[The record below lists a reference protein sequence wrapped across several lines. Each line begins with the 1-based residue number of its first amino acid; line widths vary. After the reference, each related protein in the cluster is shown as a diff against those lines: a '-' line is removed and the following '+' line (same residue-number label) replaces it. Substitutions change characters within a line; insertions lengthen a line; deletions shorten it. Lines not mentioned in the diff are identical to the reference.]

1 MMHNAQFRNAPLF
14 LRIAHC
20 ALCIIYYLCGHNFI
34 KAIMKHFRI
43 RLILLFA
50 NVITVLTLS
59 AQTSVDLPSR
69 LNQSGQVVV
78 DAPQELAK
86 RNNSNLNRQSA
97 DQPRKQNAK
106 PEKKADDKEDKLNEI
121 EDETRDRDKDKEKEK
136 SDRPKQPKRERT
148 TQQTIQARSV
158 GYRIQAYTD
167 NNQRTAK
174 AAAQARARAIAMKFP
189 QYRFYIS
196 YNAPSWRLRIGD
208 FKSQSEAQAALA
220 RIRSV
225 FPSYAREMT
234 IVRDHINVWQ

>member
-1 MMHNAQFRNAPLF
+1 MKNLKMRIIFLCISAIITLALNAQSSNDLTS
-14 LRIAHC
+14 RI
-20 ALCIIYYLCGHNFI
+20 
-34 KAIMKHFRI
+34 
-43 RLILLFA
+43 
-50 NVITVLTLS
+50 
-59 AQTSVDLPSR
+59 
-69 LNQSGQVVV
+69 NQSGQVAVE
-78 DAPQELAK
+78 APQQLAK
-86 RNNSNLNRQSA
+86 RNNNALNRATTEQT
-97 DQPRKQNAK
+97 RKQNAA
-106 PEKKADDKEDKLNEI
+106 PEKKNDDKDKEDKPNEI
-121 EDETRDRDKDKEKEK
+121 EDDSKDKDRDKDRDKDKDKDKDKEK
-136 SDRPKQPKRERT
+136 TDRPKQPKRERT

-189 QYRFYIS
+189 QYRSYIS